1 MSIDVN
7 EINTNIYS
15 IAVELII
22 KKKQK
27 IAL

>member
-15 IAVELII
+15 IAIELII

>member
-1 MSIDVN
+1 MSINVN

-15 IAVELII
+15 IAIELII

>member
-1 MSIDVN
+1 MSINVN